1 MSEIILVL
9 CSLHYW
15 FPDVTWESLLLL
27 ARTLTLSLV
36 GVDTMIIDRC
46 QSIVGG
52 DNSHKSW
59 RVREY
64 CLMSYIDTGYYFC
77 TLKHLFAFAVN
88 RIRTKLLESEIFDWM
103 QWMHVSYHPS
113 HKERNPNVGFT
124 LNNTVNVAN
133 YINYI
138 NYIHF
143 RTIRVGIISSLS
155 LMN

>member
-1 MSEIILVL
+1 M
-9 CSLHYW
+9 
-15 FPDVTWESLLLL
+15 
-27 ARTLTLSLV
+27 ATLTVLLRVNPTFGFLSLWEGWYETCIHCISRLSEFRSSFV
-36 GVDTMIIDRC
+36 HMRLMRLTAVTL
-46 QSIVGG
+46 V
-52 DNSHKSW
+52 W

-64 CLMSYIDTGYYFC
+64 CLLSYIDTGYYFC

-138 NYIHF
+138 HF
-143 RTIRVGIISSLS
+143 RTIRVVIISSLS
-155 LMN
+155 LIN